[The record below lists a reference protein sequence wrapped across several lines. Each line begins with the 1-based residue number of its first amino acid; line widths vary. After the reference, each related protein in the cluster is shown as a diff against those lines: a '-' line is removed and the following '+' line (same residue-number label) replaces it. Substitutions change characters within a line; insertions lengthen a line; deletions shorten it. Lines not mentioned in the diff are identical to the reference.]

1 RPDGEGAEDPAGQVF
16 NVAEHV
22 FDVRR
27 IPLPD
32 PVPGGPAHVR
42 ELTVRIRFGAGPGV
56 SEQDAADAERIYR
69 ERLEQ
74 EFNRRY
80 RLPSSGDQLHIRVES
95 AGPGEEAH
103 TEVAWVRD
111 NPGRPGRSDTGN
123 WLLSDGPDVW
133 LHETLHSIGLHDE
146 YGGASGRGR
155 AGGFMD
161 SPHGRG
167 DGSPPRF
174 LARYLELI
182 EAAAD
187 ASSGYD
193 APARLADL
201 PGPALRGIADVLAP
215 GGSDRDREDAIE
227 LFGAVYDRDVRG
239 RSDEDV

>member
-1 RPDGEGAEDPAGQVF
+1 DGEGAEDPAGQVF

-111 NPGRPGRSDTGN
+111 NPGRPGRSDTG
-123 WLLSDGPDVW
+123 
-133 LHETLHSIGLHDE
+133 
-146 YGGASGRGR
+146 
-155 AGGFMD
+155 
-161 SPHGRG
+161 
-167 DGSPPRF
+167 
-174 LARYLELI
+174 
-182 EAAAD
+182 
-187 ASSGYD
+187 
-193 APARLADL
+193 
-201 PGPALRGIADVLAP
+201 
-215 GGSDRDREDAIE
+215 
-227 LFGAVYDRDVRG
+227 
-239 RSDEDV
+239 